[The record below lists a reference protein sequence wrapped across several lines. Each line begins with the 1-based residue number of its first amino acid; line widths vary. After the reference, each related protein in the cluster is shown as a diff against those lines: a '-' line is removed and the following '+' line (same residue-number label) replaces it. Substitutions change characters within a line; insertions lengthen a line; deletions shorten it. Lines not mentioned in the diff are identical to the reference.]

1 MLRFLN
7 GLYTTDTLADGS
19 ATALAYYFTT
29 SNQYGDPA
37 LMAGDSAMEEKAA
50 MTFINSWRD
59 AVCLPDLCL
68 IA

>member
-1 MLRFLN
+1 
-7 GLYTTDTLADGS
+7 
-19 ATALAYYFTT
+19 
-29 SNQYGDPA
+29 
-37 LMAGDSAMEEKAA
+37 MAGDSAMEEKAA